1 MLHNYAQ
8 DKFSEPKGF
17 FIEAGAGDG
26 EIISNSLYF
35 ELKYGV
41 NTILCYL
48 IKSLNGQHFFIKES
62 VSSTIY
68 FFFHELVDWFISRA

>member
-1 MLHNYAQ
+1 MLENYAKG
-8 DKFSEPKGF
+8 KFIEPKGF
-17 FIEAGAGDG
+17 FVEAGAGDG

-48 IKSLNGQHFFIKES
+48 IKSLNGLWNTF
-62 VSSTIY
+62 
-68 FFFHELVDWFISRA
+68 L

>member
-1 MLHNYAQ
+1 MLENYSKG
-8 DKFSEPKGF
+8 KFIKPKGF
-17 FIEAGAGDG
+17 FVEAGAGDG

-48 IKSLNGQHFFIKES
+48 IKSLNVSYETLFYKRKCFINHL
-62 VSSTIY
+62 
-68 FFFHELVDWFISRA
+68 FLFP